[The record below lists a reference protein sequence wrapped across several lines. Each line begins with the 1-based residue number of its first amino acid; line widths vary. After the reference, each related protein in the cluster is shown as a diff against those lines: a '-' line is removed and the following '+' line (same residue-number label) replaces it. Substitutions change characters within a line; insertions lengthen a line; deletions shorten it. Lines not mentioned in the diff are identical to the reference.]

1 MRTSRPTLTVLIRLA
16 FVTAFSVAVGF
27 TVNAFLNLKE
37 VQNSIRYRIPENTI
51 WAAAQG
57 EIELSRTLSRL
68 APIAFGMK
76 PEGDRGLTL
85 QFDLLWS
92 RAMIFRTGSLA
103 IQLENAPKE
112 KAVFEQYYAALQKS
126 DGLIGVAAAGDA
138 AAGKA
143 LLEVLAPYSDKLR
156 SLTMESLNADRRE
169 REKLSS
175 DNDLLQAQL
184 HRFGLA
190 SIVLLMLLLSF
201 LILAERRARHLL
213 EDANESRSDLE
224 KARSLSEAQAQR
236 MELLARKATAAS
248 GAKTEF
254 LAMMSHDIRT
264 PLNAIIGLSELLLQ
278 GKVPGEERRMN
289 GTILR
294 ASEGLLT
301 LINDILDMTRL
312 EAGKLPLKPSAFSI
326 SALAEEVREVADV
339 LAEANGNRMTVRID
353 PSLPEMVMG
362 DADRLRQVLLNL
374 TGNANKFTQNGEVH
388 LRFYLLKKGSTDYT
402 VRFAV
407 SDTGSGISKEMRE
420 RLFKPF
426 EQGENAGE
434 MRGNSTGLGLAIS
447 ERLVH
452 LMGGKIQFA
461 SEPGNGTIFSFDLDL
476 EHVSEAEECVKVV
489 PSHKHYEASL
499 AGKRV
504 LIADD
509 TPASL
514 MVAVKM
520 FENFG
525 AVIETAECGDDAIAL
540 GRNRHFDIVVLDV
553 QMPRTNGV
561 GAMQALRQE
570 GVNANSVYVA
580 LTAQSF
586 ARDRE
591 RLLAAGFDHYVS
603 KPVRLA
609 DIARLIE
616 QIEEDRTKPAFKAQE
631 KIFAGEFD
639 ATAGSTAGFE
649 ASLNAAAAAE
659 AENELDIGFLEDL
672 RDDLDAQV
680 LITLV
685 NQVHNEMD
693 AALPALKIS
702 AVAGDH
708 EEVRKIAHKIAGLLE
723 QFGVRNAARSAR
735 EIEINPVLEDEMVLL
750 DTLVQQSKDGLVALR
765 KYINYQSDQFNPGV
779 GMPKGNKP
787 DPEIKRFRAA

>member
-16 FVTAFSVAVGF
+16 FVTAFAVAVGF

-68 APIAFGMK
+68 APIAFGVK
-76 PEGDRGLTL
+76 PEGDTGLAL

-103 IQLENAPKE
+103 AQLENAPKE
-112 KAVFEQYYAALQKS
+112 KAVFEDYYAALQKADDLI
-126 DGLIGVAAAGDA
+126 DGAAAGDA
-138 AAGKA
+138 AAGKE
-143 LLEVLAPYSDKLR
+143 LLQVLSPHGDKLR

-278 GKVPGEERRMN
+278 GKVPGEERRMT

-339 LAEANGNRMTVRID
+339 LAEANGNRMTVRVD
-353 PSLPEMVMG
+353 PTLPELVTG

-374 TGNANKFTQNGEVH
+374 TGNANKFTKNGEVH
-388 LRFYLLKKGSTDYT
+388 LRFYLLKKGSTNYT

-461 SEPGNGTIFSFDLDL
+461 SEPGNGTIFSFDIDL
-476 EHVSEAEECVKVV
+476 EHVSEVEGSVPVV
-489 PSHKHYEASL
+489 AAHKHDDASL

-540 GRNRHFDIVVLDV
+540 GRKKHFDLVVLDV

-561 GAMQALRQE
+561 GAMQALRE
-570 GVNANSVYVA
+570 EAVNANAVYVA

-616 QIEEDRTKPAFKAQE
+616 QIEEDRAKPAIRASE
-631 KIFAGEFD
+631 KIFSDDHSENKGSVAGLEK
-639 ATAGSTAGFE
+639 
-649 ASLNAAAAAE
+649 SLNAAADAE
-659 AENELDIGFLEDL
+659 AENELDISFLEDL
-672 RDDLDAQV
+672 RDDLDIQV

-685 NQVHNEMD
+685 NQVQNEMD
-693 AALPALKIS
+693 AALPALKTS

-708 EEVRKIAHKIAGLLE
+708 DEVRKIAHKIAGLLE

-735 EIEINPVLEDEMVLL
+735 EIEINPVLEGDADLVE
-750 DTLVQQSKDGLVALR
+750 TLVQQSRDGLVALR
-765 KYINYQSDQFNPGV
+765 KYINYQSDQFQPGV
-779 GMPKGNKP
+779 GTSKGNAP
-787 DPEIKRFRAA
+787 VSEIKRFRAA